1 MRFGLGPF
9 AAEQAGGLSWMEA
22 YETLG
27 EAARQAEVTGFDSVW
42 ISERQ
47 FVPDGYCSQPFVA
60 AADVAAKTES
70 IKIGVLAIAGLTHP
84 LYLAEDAA
92 VLDNLSGGRAIVA
105 PINAVSHEIAAYG
118 LGQDEY
124 DERYRETIEVLLKA
138 WAPRPFR
145 FDGRFWTIPAGM
157 PEHTPIPSGTVLF
170 QPQPAQFEL
179 PLWVGGFWPY
189 GREVASSMG
198 LPMILGA
205 ISGNDALHQLW
216 ADYDAIATPA
226 ARRPKVLIRDVYVS
240 TGDDPL
246 AEIGDMVTY
255 QFQRYADWGLWS
267 GDASDLKSLSE
278 SSLIVGNPEQV
289 IEQIAALD
297 QANGLDH
304 LICRMHFPG
313 MPLNQLLGSMTL
325 FSREVI
331 PEFRMPDLP
340 KQIRTGV

>member
-22 YETLG
+22 YEILG

-47 FVPDGYCSQPFVA
+47 FVPDGYCPQPFVA

-70 IKIGVLAIAGLTHP
+70 IRIGVLAIAGLTHP

-92 VLDNLSGGRAIVA
+92 VLDNMSGGRAIIS
-105 PINAVSHEIAAYG
+105 PINAVSHERAAYG
-118 LGQDEY
+118 LDEVEY
-124 DERYRETIEVLLKA
+124 NERYRESVDVLLKA
-138 WAPRPFR
+138 WTPQPFR
-145 FDGRFWTIPAGM
+145 FDGQFWTIPAGL
-157 PEHTPIPSGTVLF
+157 PEHTPIPSGTVFF
-170 QPQPAQFEL
+170 QPQPAQFEM
-179 PLWVGGFWPY
+179 PLWIGGFWDY
-189 GREVASSMG
+189 GRRVAADMG

-205 ISGNDALHQLW
+205 ISNNDALRNLW
-216 ADYDAIATPA
+216 GEYEAVAPPS

-240 TGDDPL
+240 TGEDPL
-246 AEIGDMVTY
+246 AEIGEMVTY

-267 GDASDLKSLSE
+267 GDAKDITSLSH

-297 QANGLDH
+297 KANGLDH

-313 MPLNQLLGSMTL
+313 MPLNQLLSSMTL